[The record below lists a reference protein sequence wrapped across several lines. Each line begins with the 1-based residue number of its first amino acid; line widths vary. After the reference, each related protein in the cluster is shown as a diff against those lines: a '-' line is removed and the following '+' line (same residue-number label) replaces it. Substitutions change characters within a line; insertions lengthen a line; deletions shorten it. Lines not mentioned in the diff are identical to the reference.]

1 MLEVEEI
8 LHSLTISNNKYDNN
22 LKLESIVKDIL
33 VLAYKEPNYLHCCTK
48 QHDEARQ

>member
-8 LHSLTISNNKYDNN
+8 LLSLTISNNKSDNN

-33 VLAYKEPNYLHCCTK
+33 VLAYKDTQLLALLH
-48 QHDEARQ
+48 

>member
-8 LHSLTISNNKYDNN
+8 LLSLTISNNKSDNN

-33 VLAYKEPNYLHCCTK
+33 VLAYKDTQLLELLH
-48 QHDEARQ
+48 